1 MINMIL
7 AISGK
12 PGLYK
17 LVSRGN
23 KMLIVESLDAARKRQ
38 PAHATD
44 KVVSLG
50 DISIYTDDDKEVSLV
65 SVLQSVKDNYD
76 GKVVDL
82 SPKQASAVEI
92 KEFFEKV
99 LPNYDR
105 DRVRVSD
112 MRKLLSWYN
121 ILIECGEDDFSD
133 PYAEEGEDATEG
145 EEATEVTE

>member
-1 MINMIL
+1 MIKMIL

-38 PAHATD
+38 PAYAAD
-44 KVVSLG
+44 KIVSLG
-50 DISIYTDDDKEVSLV
+50 DISIYTDDDKEVSLA
-65 SVLQSVKDNYD
+65 SVLQSVKDNYY

-82 SPKQASAVEI
+82 NAKKASSADI
-92 KEFFEKV
+92 TAFFEKV

-121 ILIECGEDDFSD
+121 ILVESGEDDFSEETED
-133 PYAEEGEDATEG
+133 EAEEAKP
-145 EEATEVTE
+145 EA

>member
-1 MINMIL
+1 M

-23 KMLIVESLDAARKRQ
+23 KMLIVESLDATKKRQ
-38 PAHATD
+38 PAYAAD
-44 KVVSLG
+44 KIVSLG
-50 DISIYTDDDKEVSLV
+50 DISIYTDDDKEVSLA
-65 SVLQSVKDNYD
+65 SVLQSVKDNYE
-76 GKVVDL
+76 GKVVDIN
-82 SPKQASAVEI
+82 SKKANSAEI
-92 KEFFEKV
+92 IAFFEKV

-121 ILIECGEDDFSD
+121 ILIESGEDDFS
-133 PYAEEGEDATEG
+133 EEKMEG
-145 EEATEVTE
+145 EETQPEAESAE

>member
-1 MINMIL
+1 MLKMIL

-17 LVSRGN
+17 LVSRGS
-23 KMLIVESLDAARKRQ
+23 KMLIVETVDAAKKRQ
-38 PAHATD
+38 PAYAAD
-44 KVVSLG
+44 KIVSLG
-50 DISIYTDDDKEVSLV
+50 DISIYTDDDKEVSLA

-76 GKVVDL
+76 GRVVDL
-82 SPKQASAVEI
+82 SPKKASSADI
-92 KEFFEKV
+92 IAFFEKV

-121 ILIECGEDDFSD
+121 ILVENGEDDFS
-133 PYAEEGEDATEG
+133 EEKEEG
-145 EEATEVTE
+145 EEAQPEAEAAE

>member
-1 MINMIL
+1 MIKMIL

-38 PAHATD
+38 PAYAAD
-44 KVVSLG
+44 KIVSLG
-50 DISIYTDDDKEVSLV
+50 DISIYTDDDKEVSLA

-82 SPKQASAVEI
+82 NAKKASSADI
-92 KEFFEKV
+92 TAFFEKV

-121 ILIECGEDDFSD
+121 ILVESGEDDFSEETED
-133 PYAEEGEDATEG
+133 EAEEAKP
-145 EEATEVTE
+145 EA

>member
-1 MINMIL
+1 MIREIL

-17 LVSRGN
+17 LISRGN
-23 KMLIVESLDAARKRQ
+23 KMLIVESIDAAKKRQ
-38 PAHATD
+38 PAYAAD
-44 KVVSLG
+44 KIVSLG
-50 DISIYTDDDKEVSLV
+50 DISIYTDDDKEVSLA
-65 SVLQSVKDNYD
+65 SVLQSAKEKYD

-82 SPKQASAVEI
+82 HPKKASSAEMI
-92 KEFFEKV
+92 AFMENI

-121 ILIECGEDDFSD
+121 ILVENGEDDFEEEKK
-133 PYAEEGEDATEG
+133 EEGEGDAAQQ
-145 EEATEVTE
+145 EAEAAK

>member
-1 MINMIL
+1 MLKMIL

-23 KMLIVESLDAARKRQ
+23 KMLIVESLDATKKRQ
-38 PAHATD
+38 PAYAAD
-44 KVVSLG
+44 KIVSLG
-50 DISIYTDDDKEVSLV
+50 DISIYTDDDKEVSLA
-65 SVLQSVKDNYD
+65 SVLQSVKDNYE
-76 GKVVDL
+76 GKVVDINA
-82 SPKQASAVEI
+82 KKANSAEI
-92 KEFFEKV
+92 IAFFEKV

-121 ILIECGEDDFSD
+121 ILIESGEDDFS
-133 PYAEEGEDATEG
+133 EEKMEG
-145 EEATEVTE
+145 EETQPEAESAE

>member
-1 MINMIL
+1 MIKMIL

-38 PAHATD
+38 PAYAAD
-44 KVVSLG
+44 KIVSLG
-50 DISIYTDDDKEVSLV
+50 DISIYTDDDKEVSLA

-82 SPKQASAVEI
+82 NAKKASSAELR
-92 KEFFEKV
+92 EYFSKV
-99 LPNYDR
+99 LPEWDQN
-105 DRVRVSD
+105 RVKDSHIK
-112 MRKLLSWYN
+112 KLITWYN
-121 ILIECGEDDFSD
+121 ILIEAGITDFKD
-133 PYAEEGEDATEG
+133 AEPEAEEEK
-145 EEATEVTE
+145 

>member
-1 MINMIL
+1 MIL

-38 PAHATD
+38 PAYAAD
-44 KVVSLG
+44 KIVSLG
-50 DISIYTDDDKEVSLV
+50 DISIYTDDDKEVSLA
-65 SVLQSVKDNYD
+65 SVLQSVKDNYE
-76 GKVVDL
+76 GKVVDINA
-82 SPKQASAVEI
+82 KKASSAEI
-92 KEFFEKV
+92 TAFFEKV

-121 ILIECGEDDFSD
+121 ILVESGEDDFS
-133 PYAEEGEDATEG
+133 EETEEDTEADKP
-145 EEATEVTE
+145 EA

>member
-1 MINMIL
+1 MIKMIL

-38 PAHATD
+38 PAYAAD
-44 KVVSLG
+44 KLVSLG
-50 DISIYTDDDKEVSLV
+50 DISIYTDDDKEVSLA

-82 SPKQASAVEI
+82 NAKKASSADI
-92 KEFFEKV
+92 TAFFEKV

-121 ILIECGEDDFSD
+121 ILVESGEDDFSEETED
-133 PYAEEGEDATEG
+133 EAEEAKP
-145 EEATEVTE
+145 EA

>member
-1 MINMIL
+1 MIL

-38 PAHATD
+38 PAYAAD
-44 KVVSLG
+44 KIVSLG
-50 DISIYTDDDKEVSLV
+50 DISIYTDDDKEVSLA

-82 SPKQASAVEI
+82 NAKKASSADI
-92 KEFFEKV
+92 TAFFEKV

-105 DRVRVSD
+105 DRVYPTDVK
-112 MRKLLSWYN
+112 KLLQWYN
-121 ILIECGEDDFSD
+121 ILVENGIPDFDEALQETQGDNVADRKGED
-133 PYAEEGEDATEG
+133 
-145 EEATEVTE
+145 

>member
-23 KMLIVESLDAARKRQ
+23 KMLIVESLDAAKKRQ
-38 PAHATD
+38 PAYAAD
-44 KVVSLG
+44 KIVSLG
-50 DISIYTDDDKEVSLV
+50 DISIYTDDDKEVSLA
-65 SVLQSVKDNYD
+65 SVLKSVKEKYD

-82 SPKQASAVEI
+82 NPKKATSAEMI
-92 KEFFEKV
+92 AFFENV

-121 ILIECGEDDFSD
+121 ILIESGEDDFEEETD
-133 PYAEEGEDATEG
+133 EEEGG
-145 EEATEVTE
+145 EQAQPEAEAAE